1 MYILTPFPK
10 AIKGVDSLA
19 EVRNLHSR
27 QMITFSGRM
36 DVLESELAS
45 FAKKGYQIHIVCSS
59 KERIDNLK
67 EFADRIGL

>member
-1 MYILTPFPK
+1 MELVSGKEDFFKIYDRESVYILTPFPK

-36 DVLESELAS
+36 DDAG
-45 FAKKGYQIHIVCSS
+45 K
-59 KERIDNLK
+59 
-67 EFADRIGL
+67 